1 MTIFL
6 NLLGWIS
13 LIIGVYVGYKFA
25 FVMYQYLWMKRP
37 ENKAKHTR
45 KLDTFMAVDT
55 VIKEKYNLG
64 LLNLYPE
71 TSSITDDFSI
81 KELNQIYDFVEKM
94 EELGVQFIY
103 LKPKNQD
110 RLIYKAINLSKDSHR
125 EGYVQLSE
133 YK

>member
-6 NLLGWIS
+6 NLLGLIS
-13 LIIGVYVGYKFA
+13 LIIGICVGYKFA
-25 FVMYQYLWMKRP
+25 FVIYQYLRMKLP
-37 ENKAKHTR
+37 ENKEKHTK
-45 KLDTFMAVDT
+45 KLDTFMVVDT

-64 LLNLYPE
+64 LLNLYPN
-71 TSSITDDFSI
+71 TSSIRDEFSF
-81 KELNQIYDFVEKM
+81 KELNQIYDIIEKM

-110 RLIYKAINLSKDSHR
+110 RLIYKAISLRRDLYK
-125 EGYVQLSE
+125 EGYIQLSE

>member
-6 NLLGWIS
+6 NLLGLIS

-25 FVMYQYLWMKRP
+25 FVIYQYLRMKLP
-37 ENKAKHTR
+37 ENKEKHTK
-45 KLDTFMAVDT
+45 KLDTFMVVDT

-64 LLNLYPE
+64 LLNLYPN
-71 TSSITDDFSI
+71 TSSIRDEFSF
-81 KELNQIYDFVEKM
+81 KELNQIYDIIEKM

-110 RLIYKAINLSKDSHR
+110 RLIYKAISLRRDLYK
-125 EGYVQLSE
+125 EGYIQLSE

>member
-6 NLLGWIS
+6 NLLGLIS
-13 LIIGVYVGYKFA
+13 LVIGVYVGYKFA
-25 FVMYQYLWMKRP
+25 FVIYQYLRMKLP
-37 ENKAKHTR
+37 ENKEKHTR
-45 KLDTFMAVDT
+45 KLDTFMVVDT

-64 LLNLYPE
+64 LLNLYPNI
-71 TSSITDDFSI
+71 SSIRDEFSF
-81 KELNQIYDFVEKM
+81 KELNQIYDIIEKM

-110 RLIYKAINLSKDSHR
+110 RLIYKAISLRRGLYK
-125 EGYVQLSE
+125 EGYIQLSE

>member
-6 NLLGWIS
+6 NLLGLIS

-25 FVMYQYLWMKRP
+25 FVMYQYLWMKLP
-37 ENKAKHTR
+37 ENKVKYTR
-45 KLDTFMAVDT
+45 KLDTFIAVDT

-64 LLNLYPE
+64 LLNLYPD
-71 TSSITDDFSI
+71 TSSIRDDFSM
-81 KELNQIYDFVEKM
+81 KELNQIYDFVQKM

-103 LKPKNQD
+103 LKPINKD